1 MGNQL
6 GKLLDDGTARGQL
19 ILDILAG
26 EETHALGVIL
36 PQLIQYLLVRAVLAP
51 QGKEQHTGCIGVTR

>member
-6 GKLLDDGTARGQL
+6 GKLLDDGAARDQL
-19 ILDILAG
+19 IFDVLAG
-26 EETHALGVIL
+26 EETHALGVVL
-36 PQLIQYLLVRAVLAP
+36 PQLIQHLLMRAVLTP